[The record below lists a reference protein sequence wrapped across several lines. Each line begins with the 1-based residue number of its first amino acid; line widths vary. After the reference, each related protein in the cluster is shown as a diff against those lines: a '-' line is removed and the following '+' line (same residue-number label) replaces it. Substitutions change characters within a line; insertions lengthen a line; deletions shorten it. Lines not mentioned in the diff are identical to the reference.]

1 MQDFSGS
8 RFFLMSIEAW
18 ITLFI
23 LAIVVIA
30 IFYIVS
36 IWIYKRA
43 PANMA
48 FIRTGFMGTKVCLGR
63 GALVLPVFHE
73 VTWVSL
79 ETIKLII
86 SRSREQAILTQDKI
100 RVDVVAELYAHVGHS
115 RDQIL
120 QASRSLG
127 EKTFAPDQVRN
138 LLEAKV
144 VSALRSYAATKTLNE
159 LHENREI
166 LAQSIKENV
175 LESFRANGLALEEV
189 SIVALEQTGKEFFRL
204 DNVFDAEGIKIIT
217 EITSNARREVHN
229 TEKRTDVAIRQRDL
243 DTQLE
248 ILNIEKQESFA
259 RASQDMEISNEE
271 ALKLR
276 EKQVYVLDQHL
287 GVESKEIENAKSLE
301 KLRTERDVY
310 FTDEA
315 QRRET
320 AEVKKALALELEE
333 KSRQIA
339 LIEKAKEEELVKIAQ
354 HLALEKSEKDRE
366 IELIAKEQEQQKA
379 EIERVT
385 AVAAS
390 DERGRLDRH
399 KVAEDIALGIR
410 RKSLE
415 TRLAALEVDQEESLA
430 AAHQEREVANE
441 RAQALSEQQ
450 RYLLDQRW
458 LVEQEE
464 INKALALEKARVAKE
479 IAVNLELK
487 KREAVEIQRA
497 LAREEEER
505 DRDIALVAKMAELE
519 RAEIQRALARE
530 QEERSREIALVA
542 KEEELE
548 KARVRR
554 NLAVELEERAREIAL
569 IAKEQERERSDI
581 HRFLARELEERARE
595 IAMAEKTKELE
606 QVEIKRLHVT
616 AQREQAERDVEAV
629 RVIADTKRR
638 GEVERLQAQTQA
650 DTRHIDEEN
659 KANITRLHMLTQAG
673 SRLEAAKQEADA
685 TLIRAKATSEA
696 QQINAVGIE
705 KEAGARGRAEMEVET
720 LRVMNQQRLLEAEAH
735 GIEAKADALKK
746 FNDGAT
752 FLELSRLHI
761 EADRDVHIDQ
771 AKAMG
776 SALQGAQI
784 RMYGGENGTVNTL
797 RSLFTAGFGLGET
810 LEGIAQSLPEGLRER
825 FAKNGLR
832 GIFGQPYAGTDWRR
846 GLAQL
851 GEFVQKN
858 LGSRK
863 SREISFEEGLSL
875 LEEKAGKDES
885 LAEAVS
891 QLRQVNQH
899 GMFNEVPFQKV
910 WALVKAAAEKEKAS
924 SDGGEE

>member
-8 RFFLMSIEAW
+8 RYFLMSTEAW
-18 ITLFI
+18 ITLII
-23 LAIVVIA
+23 LAIVAIA

-144 VSALRSYAATKTLNE
+144 VSALRSYSATKTLNE

-339 LIEKAKEEELVKIAQ
+339 LIEKVKEEELVKIAQ
-354 HLALEKSEKDRE
+354 NLALEKSEKDRE
-366 IELIAKEQEQQKA
+366 IELIAKAQEQQKA
-379 EIERVT
+379 EIGRVT

-390 DERGRLDRH
+390 DEQGRLDRH

-415 TRLAALEVDQEESLA
+415 TRLAALEVDKEESLA

-441 RAQALSEQQ
+441 RAQALS
-450 RYLLDQRW
+450 
-458 LVEQEE
+458 
-464 INKALALEKARVAKE
+464 LEKAQVAKE

-505 DRDIALVAKMAELE
+505 DRDIALVAKLAELE

-530 QEERSREIALVA
+530 QEERTREIALVA
-542 KEEELE
+542 KDEELE

-554 NLAVELEERAREIAL
+554 NLAVELEERAKEIAL

-581 HRFLARELEERARE
+581 NRFLARELEERARE

-606 QVEIKRLHVT
+606 QVEIKRLQVT
-616 AQREQAERDVEAV
+616 AQREQAERDVESV

-638 GEVERLQAQTQA
+638 GEVERLQAKTQA
-650 DTRHIDEEN
+650 DARHIDEEN

-696 QQINAVGIE
+696 QQITALGIE
-705 KEAGARGRAEMEVET
+705 KEAGAKGRADMEIET
-720 LRVMNQQRLLEAEAH
+720 LRVVNQQRSLEAEAH

-746 FNDGAT
+746 YNDAAT
-752 FLELSRLHI
+752 FFELSRLHI

-875 LEEKAGKDES
+875 LEEKAGDDKS

-899 GMFNEVPFQKV
+899 GLFNEISFQKV

-924 SDGGEE
+924 SDGGEK

>member
-1 MQDFSGS
+1 
-8 RFFLMSIEAW
+8 MSIEAW

-320 AEVKKALALELEE
+320 AEVKKVLALELEE

-415 TRLAALEVDQEESLA
+415 TRLAALEVDKEESLA

-464 INKALALEKARVAKE
+464 INKALALEKAQVAKE

-505 DRDIALVAKMAELE
+505 DRDITLVAKMAELE

-595 IAMAEKTKELE
+595 IAMAEKTREVE
-606 QVEIKRLHVT
+606 QVEIKRLQVT

-650 DTRHIDEEN
+650 DTRHIDEE
-659 KANITRLHMLTQAG
+659 
-673 SRLEAAKQEADA
+673 
-685 TLIRAKATSEA
+685 
-696 QQINAVGIE
+696 
-705 KEAGARGRAEMEVET
+705 
-720 LRVMNQQRLLEAEAH
+720 
-735 GIEAKADALKK
+735 
-746 FNDGAT
+746 
-752 FLELSRLHI
+752 
-761 EADRDVHIDQ
+761 
-771 AKAMG
+771 
-776 SALQGAQI
+776 
-784 RMYGGENGTVNTL
+784 
-797 RSLFTAGFGLGET
+797 
-810 LEGIAQSLPEGLRER
+810 
-825 FAKNGLR
+825 
-832 GIFGQPYAGTDWRR
+832 
-846 GLAQL
+846 
-851 GEFVQKN
+851 
-858 LGSRK
+858 
-863 SREISFEEGLSL
+863 
-875 LEEKAGKDES
+875 
-885 LAEAVS
+885 
-891 QLRQVNQH
+891 
-899 GMFNEVPFQKV
+899 
-910 WALVKAAAEKEKAS
+910 
-924 SDGGEE
+924 

>member
-1 MQDFSGS
+1 
-8 RFFLMSIEAW
+8 
-18 ITLFI
+18 
-23 LAIVVIA
+23 
-30 IFYIVS
+30 
-36 IWIYKRA
+36 
-43 PANMA
+43 
-48 FIRTGFMGTKVCLGR
+48 MGTKVCLGR

-100 RVDVVAELYAHVGHS
+100 RVDVVAELYVHVGHS

-339 LIEKAKEEELVKIAQ
+339 LIEKVKEEELVKIAQ
-354 HLALEKSEKDRE
+354 NLALEKSEKDRE
-366 IELIAKEQEQQKA
+366 IELIAKAQEQQKA
-379 EIERVT
+379 EIGRVT

-390 DERGRLDRH
+390 DEQGRLDRH

-415 TRLAALEVDQEESLA
+415 TRLAALEVEKEESFA

-441 RAQALSEQQ
+441 QAQALSEQQ
-450 RYLLDQRW
+450 RHLLDQRW

-464 INKALALEKARVAKE
+464 IHKALSLEKAQVAKE

-505 DRDIALVAKMAELE
+505 DRDIALVAKMAEFE

-548 KARVRR
+548 KARVRQ
-554 NLAVELEERAREIAL
+554 NLAVELEEQAREIAL

-581 HRFLARELEERARE
+581 HRFLARELEEGARE
-595 IAMAEKTKELE
+595 IAMAEKTREVE
-606 QVEIKRLHVT
+606 QVEIKRLQVT

-673 SRLEAAKQEADA
+673 SRLEAAKQEGDA

-875 LEEKAGKDES
+875 LEEKAGDDES
-885 LAEAVS
+885 LAQAVS
-891 QLRQVNQH
+891 QLKQVNQH